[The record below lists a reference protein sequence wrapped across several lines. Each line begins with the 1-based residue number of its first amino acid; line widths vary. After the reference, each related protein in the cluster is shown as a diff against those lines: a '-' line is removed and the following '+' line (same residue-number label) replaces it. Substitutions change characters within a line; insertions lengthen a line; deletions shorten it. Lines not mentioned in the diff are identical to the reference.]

1 MNWITKFIKP
11 KLKTLFKKQPEK
23 NSESLWTA
31 CTCQEIIYKEDL
43 LKNLHVCP
51 RCEIH
56 HKVSCHERFNI
67 FFDNGIYTTLA
78 TPQPPDD
85 PLEFSD
91 KKNILKDL
99 RQRENLLTRMMLS

>member
-1 MNWITKFIKP
+1 MILCLHHPDILRTIHTKNNIP
-11 KLKTLFKKQPEK
+11 
-23 NSESLWTA
+23 
-31 CTCQEIIYKEDL
+31 EIIYKEDL